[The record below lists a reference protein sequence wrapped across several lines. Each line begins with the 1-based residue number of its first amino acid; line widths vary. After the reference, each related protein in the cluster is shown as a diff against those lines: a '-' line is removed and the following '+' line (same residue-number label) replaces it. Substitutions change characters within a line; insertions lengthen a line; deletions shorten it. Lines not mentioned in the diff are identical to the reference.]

1 MQIARLMERLVRRLL
16 PRSFQGRS
24 LLIVLMP
31 LLITQIVALQL
42 FYGNYLKVV
51 SRRLADS
58 VVSDLAFIVDSV
70 EHMPGQRDWLITQ
83 ARWRTQLE
91 IDFHPGERLTT
102 ESAPFVL
109 GPMDEDL
116 TKAVLRVFDAP
127 CHIDWKATRQ
137 SVRLEIALHDGIL
150 DVYIPRKR
158 LDVGPI
164 WLFVAW
170 EVGSAI
176 LLFIIAGL
184 FVGQQVRA
192 VRRLAKAAENFGLG
206 RDDGPIQPQGAREI
220 RKAAL
225 AFNRMQAR
233 VNRFVTQRTAVLAGV
248 SHDLRTPLTRLRLT
262 LAMMP
267 VEGSVEAQELRP
279 DIEDMIA
286 DITEMERLIG
296 SYLSFARGEGEEDP
310 VPTDLLALVRDVA
323 ADTTRS
329 GGEVLAIHAEQ
340 SLVVPVRPDAM
351 RRVLINLA
359 ENARRHGGRMSF
371 SLRRAG
377 RSIEI
382 ILDDDGPGIAQSR
395 RKDVFR
401 AFSSTSGPDGGTGL
415 GLTIARDIVAAHGGS
430 VTLHNSPLG
439 GLRVMLKLPR

>member
-1 MQIARLMERLVRRLL
+1 MQAARTMERLIRRLL

-42 FYGNYLKVV
+42 FYGNYLNVV

-58 VVSDLAFIVDSV
+58 VVADLALIKDSI
-70 EHMPGQRDWLITQ
+70 EHQPTSQDWIIAQ
-83 ARWRTQLE
+83 ARWRMQLD
-91 IDFHPGERLTT
+91 ITFHPGQKFVPRRM
-102 ESAPFVL
+102 PFVL

-116 TKAVLRVFDAP
+116 MSAVQRIFNAP
-127 CHIDWKATRQ
+127 CQIDWNATRQ
-137 SVRLEIALHDGIL
+137 SVRLEIPLGDGVL
-150 DVYIPRKR
+150 DVIVPRKR

-176 LLFIIAGL
+176 LLFIVAGL
-184 FVGQQVRA
+184 FVGRQVRA

-206 RDDGPIQPQGAREI
+206 RDDGPIQPQGALEI

-267 VEGSVEAQELRP
+267 VEGAIEAQELRP
-279 DIEDMIA
+279 DIEDMVA
-286 DITEMERLIG
+286 DIAEMERLIG

-310 VPTDLLALVRDVA
+310 VPTDLLAILRDVA
-323 ADTTRS
+323 AATTRA

-340 SLVVPVRPDAM
+340 SLIVPVRPDAM

-359 ENARRHGGRMSF
+359 ENARRHGGRMTF
-371 SLRRAG
+371 SLRQTG
-377 RSIEI
+377 RMIEI
-382 ILDDDGPGIAQSR
+382 TIDDDGPGIAQSR

-401 AFSSTSGPDGGTGL
+401 AFSSTSGPEGGSGL
-415 GLTIARDIVAAHGGS
+415 GLTIARDIMAAHGGS
-430 VTLHNSPLG
+430 VVLRNSPLG

>member
-1 MQIARLMERLVRRLL
+1 MKAARMLERVVRRLL

-42 FYGNYLKVV
+42 FYGNYLNVV

-58 VVSDLAFIVDSV
+58 VVSDLAYIRDSV
-70 EHMPGQRDWLITQ
+70 EHMPGQQDWILNQ
-83 ARWRTQLE
+83 ARWRTQLV
-91 IDFHPGERLTT
+91 IAFHPGARLTNAP
-102 ESAPFVL
+102 APFVL

-116 TKAVLRVFDAP
+116 TNAVRRVFDAP
-127 CHIDWKATRQ
+127 CYIDWNATRQ
-137 SVRLEIALHDGIL
+137 SVRLDIPLHDGVLEVI
-150 DVYIPRKR
+150 VPRKR

-176 LLFIIAGL
+176 LLFMVAGL
-184 FVGQQVRA
+184 FIGRQVRA

-206 RDDGPIQPQGAREI
+206 RDDGPIHPQGALEI

-233 VNRFVTQRTAVLAGV
+233 VNRFVTHRTAVLAGV

-279 DIEDMIA
+279 DIEDMVA
-286 DITEMERLIG
+286 DIAEMERLIG

-310 VPTDLLALVRDVA
+310 VPTDLLALLRDVA
-323 ADTTRS
+323 AATTRA
-329 GGEVLAIHAEQ
+329 GGDVLAIHAEQ
-340 SLVVPVRPDAM
+340 GLTVPVRPDAM

-359 ENARRHGGRMSF
+359 ENARRHGGRMMF
-371 SLRRAG
+371 SLRQTG
-377 RSIEI
+377 RMVEI
-382 ILDDDGPGIAQSR
+382 TIDDDGPGIAQSR

-401 AFSSTSGPDGGTGL
+401 AFSSTAGPEGGSGL
-415 GLTIARDIVAAHGGS
+415 GLTIARDIMAAHGGS
-430 VTLHNSPLG
+430 VVLRNSPLG
-439 GLRVMLKLPR
+439 GLRVMLKLPQ

>member
-1 MQIARLMERLVRRLL
+1 MRVARLTERVIRRLL

-42 FYGNYLKVV
+42 FYGNYLNVV
-51 SRRLADS
+51 SRRLADG
-58 VVSDLAFIVDSV
+58 VVSDLSFIRDSV
-70 EHMPGQRDWLITQ
+70 EHMPAQRDWLVTQ

-91 IDFHPGERLTT
+91 IDFHPGETLTT
-102 ESAPFVL
+102 KNAPFVL

-116 TKAVLRVFDAP
+116 TNAVRRVFDAP
-127 CHIDWKATRQ
+127 CYIDWKATKQ
-137 SVRLEIALHDGIL
+137 GVRLEIPLRDGVL
-150 DVYIPRKR
+150 DVIVPRKR

-176 LLFIIAGL
+176 LLFIVAGL
-184 FVGQQVRA
+184 FVGKQVRA

-206 RDDGPIQPQGAREI
+206 RDDGPIRPQGALEV

-233 VNRFVTQRTAVLAGV
+233 VNRFVAQRTAVLAGV

-279 DIEDMIA
+279 DIDDMVA
-286 DITEMERLIG
+286 DIAEMERLIG
-296 SYLSFARGEGEEDP
+296 SYLSFARGEGEEEP
-310 VPTDLLALVRDVA
+310 VPTDLATLIRDVA
-323 ADTTRS
+323 ADTVRA

-340 SLVVPVRPDAM
+340 NLVVPVRPDAI

-371 SLRRAG
+371 SLRQAG
-377 RSIEI
+377 RMIEI
-382 ILDDDGPGIAQSR
+382 TLDDDGPGIAQSR

-401 AFSSTSGPDGGTGL
+401 AFNSTSGPEGGSGL
-415 GLTIARDIVAAHGGS
+415 GLTIARDIMAAHGGS
-430 VTLHNSPLG
+430 VVLRNSPLG
-439 GLRVMLKLPR
+439 GLRVVLKLPR

>member
-1 MQIARLMERLVRRLL
+1 MQPARLVERLVRRIL

-42 FYGNYLKVV
+42 FYGNYLNVV

-58 VVSDLAFIVDSV
+58 VVSDLAFIRDAV
-70 EHMPGQRDWLITQ
+70 EHSPADQAWLVRQ

-91 IDFHPGERLTT
+91 IAFHPGKHLAVIR
-102 ESAPFVL
+102 APFVL

-116 TKAVLRVFDAP
+116 TNAVRRIFDAP
-127 CHIDWKATRQ
+127 CQIDWNATRQ
-137 SVRLEIALHDGIL
+137 SVRLEIPLSDGVL
-150 DVYIPRKR
+150 DVIVPRKR

-176 LLFIIAGL
+176 LLFIVAGL
-184 FVGQQVRA
+184 FIGRQVRA

-206 RDDGPIQPQGAREI
+206 RDDGPINPQGALEI

-233 VNRFVTQRTAVLAGV
+233 VNRFVTHRTAVLAGV

-267 VEGSVEAQELRP
+267 VEGAVEAQELRP

-286 DITEMERLIG
+286 DIAEMERLIG

-310 VPTDLLALVRDVA
+310 VPTDLLAMLQDVA
-323 ADTTRS
+323 AATSRA

-340 SLVVPVRPDAM
+340 SLTVPVRPDAM

-359 ENARRHGGRMSF
+359 ENARRHGGRMMF
-371 SLRRAG
+371 SLRQTG
-377 RSIEI
+377 RMVEVTI
-382 ILDDDGPGIAQSR
+382 DDDGPGIAQSR

-401 AFSSTSGPDGGTGL
+401 AFSSTAGPQGGTGL
-415 GLTIARDIVAAHGGS
+415 GLTIARDIMAAHGGS
-430 VTLHNSPLG
+430 VVLRNSPLG
-439 GLRVMLKLPR
+439 GLRVMLKLPQ

>member
-1 MQIARLMERLVRRLL
+1 MQPARMMERILRRLL

-42 FYGNYLKVV
+42 FYGNYLNVV

-58 VVSDLAFIVDSV
+58 VVSDLALTVD
-70 EHMPGQRDWLITQ
+70 LIERRPASEAWVLGRAQ
-83 ARWRTQLE
+83 LRTQLV
-91 IDFHPGERLTT
+91 IKFHPGEKLTT
-102 ESAPFVL
+102 RSAPFVL

-116 TKAVLRVFDAP
+116 TDAVKRVFGAP
-127 CHIDWKATRQ
+127 CHIDWQATRQ
-137 SVRLEIALHDGIL
+137 SVRLEIQVSDGVL
-150 DVYIPRKR
+150 DVIVPRKR

-170 EVGSAI
+170 EGGSAI

-184 FVGQQVRA
+184 FVGRQVRA

-206 RDDGPIQPQGAREI
+206 RDDGPIHPQGALEI

-267 VEGSVEAQELRP
+267 QEAVSKLRSCAP
-279 DIEDMIA
+279 ISTIWW
-286 DITEMERLIG
+286 
-296 SYLSFARGEGEEDP
+296 
-310 VPTDLLALVRDVA
+310 PT
-323 ADTTRS
+323 
-329 GGEVLAIHAEQ
+329 
-340 SLVVPVRPDAM
+340 
-351 RRVLINLA
+351 
-359 ENARRHGGRMSF
+359 
-371 SLRRAG
+371 
-377 RSIEI
+377 
-382 ILDDDGPGIAQSR
+382 
-395 RKDVFR
+395 
-401 AFSSTSGPDGGTGL
+401 
-415 GLTIARDIVAAHGGS
+415 
-430 VTLHNSPLG
+430 
-439 GLRVMLKLPR
+439 LPRWSV